1 MTFNMCIH
9 KEIFLR
15 NTRIGRSPVSY
26 HSWKGSQLLTAVRWD
41 ILKPMK
47 PPKTH
52 YRKSASSST
61 MRMHLISSA
70 LKTHSLSDPYPLV
83 MGRSFV
89 SLSVLLTGFPP
100 YQPIPLSLGLYS
112 QKPCPS
118 LQGLLGVVPKSGIPS
133 KMQAVNTSQVSKA
146 LHLNWHHYRH
156 YSLGLGSETAMATA
170 VCEGPQREQNGEHT

>member
-1 MTFNMCIH
+1 MI
-9 KEIFLR
+9 
-15 NTRIGRSPVSY
+15 
-26 HSWKGSQLLTAVRWD
+26 
-41 ILKPMK
+41 

-100 YQPIPLSLGLYS
+100 YQPIPLSLGFIFTKTLPILAGAS
-112 QKPCPS
+112 QSGAEVWPS
-118 LQGLLGVVPKSGIPS
+118 IKDTGSRYFPGFQCSAFKLTSLLSLFPG
-133 KMQAVNTSQVSKA
+133 
-146 LHLNWHHYRH
+146 
-156 YSLGLGSETAMATA
+156 LGLRDCRGDSCVYEDHRGNRM
-170 VCEGPQREQNGEHT
+170 ENILKI